1 MHSYAYCT
9 IATEKKIKCL
19 YMCIYNIQGAET
31 ITWVKTDLLHTSAQK
46 AEAKS

>member
-1 MHSYAYCT
+1 MLTVRSLLK
-9 IATEKKIKCL
+9 KKIKCL